1 MSDYNI
7 RMRLLRER
15 ENLTQKEVAEKLGI
29 SPSAYNMY
37 ESSRPVKEAEVN
49 YQSVDT
55 FNQEIATAATT
66 AE

>member
-1 MSDYNI
+1 MQTDFTRVCSGSY
-7 RMRLLRER
+7 
-15 ENLTQKEVAEKLGI
+15 VAALVVWIGY
-29 SPSAYNMY
+29 SAYNMY